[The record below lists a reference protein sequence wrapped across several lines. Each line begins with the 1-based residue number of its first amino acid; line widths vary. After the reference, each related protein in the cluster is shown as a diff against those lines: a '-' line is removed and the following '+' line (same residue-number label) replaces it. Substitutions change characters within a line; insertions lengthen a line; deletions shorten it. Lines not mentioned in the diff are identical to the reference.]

1 MGKLLVEGS
10 LVGDVY
16 VNYAIKAAVRFVHH
30 PRWPEERAVRDDS
43 IKQVTWFGMTR

>member
-16 VNYAIKAAVRFVHH
+16 VNYAIKAAVSFVHH
-30 PRWPEERAVRDDS
+30 PRWPEERAVPDDS